1 MCDIHVA
8 LGEKNI
14 PVGAHRHY
22 KKEERVLKEKQN
34 SILRCLG
41 LLPAKGFSNKTN
53 ITCTRT
59 MAQESDDYKQVGLSR
74 VSQEQLYYAHGC
86 DLKNLS
92 GQTISK
98 FSPDFDKSE
107 YLFSRST

>member
-1 MCDIHVA
+1 M
-8 LGEKNI
+8 G
-14 PVGAHRHY
+14 
-22 KKEERVLKEKQN
+22 
-34 SILRCLG
+34 CLG
-41 LLPAKGFSNKTN
+41 LLPAKGFSNTTST
-53 ITCTRT
+53 TCTKT
-59 MAQESDDYKQVGLSR
+59 MALESDDYKQVGLSR

-92 GQTISK
+92 RQTISK